1 MRFTGSQSR
10 SERGSETRSQQYI
23 NGAADTAVPAAL
35 SRQSVALGYGC
46 ATRCAVT
53 FGNFVVVR
61 MRSVKF

>member
-1 MRFTGSQSR
+1 MRFNGSQSR

-46 ATRCAVT
+46 AARCAVL
-53 FGNFVVVR
+53 F
-61 MRSVKF
+61 